1 MNEHTSYHIEQVM
14 AEHGEYLIRLA
25 FMFVKDWASAEDIVQ
40 DVFIRYYQ
48 KSEQF
53 EQRSSLKTYL
63 CKITV
68 NRCYD
73 HLRSW
78 KNKKSNFTNVLGELL
93 SNKEN
98 PENVAIRKTCNSAL
112 IKEIMSLPIKFR
124 EVILLFYYQEMKI
137 VEISL
142 VLNCTENTVKSRLSR
157 ARTQLKNRLNENEWE
172 VFNYERN

>member
-25 FMFVKDWASAEDIVQ
+25 FMFVKDWATAEDIVQ

-78 KNKKSNFTNVLGELL
+78 KNKKSNFTNVLAELL

-98 PENVAIRKTCNSAL
+98 PEKEAMRKTENSAL

-137 VEISL
+137 KEISI
-142 VLNCTENTVKSRLSR
+142 VLSCTENTVKSRLSR
-157 ARTQLKNRLNENEWE
+157 ARAQLKNRLNENEWE

>member
-1 MNEHTSYHIEQVM
+1 MDDKTSLHIEQVM
-14 AEHGEYLIRLA
+14 EEHGEYLIRLA
-25 FMFVKDWASAEDIVQ
+25 FMYVKDWEAAEDIVQ

-48 KSEQF
+48 NSEQF

-78 KNKKSNFTNVLGELL
+78 KNKKSNFTNALVELL
-93 SNKEN
+93 SNKTN
-98 PENVAIRKTCNSAL
+98 PENQAIRKTENSAL
-112 IKEIMSLPIKFR
+112 FKEIMSLPMKYR

-137 VEISL
+137 AEISL

-172 VFNYERN
+172 GFHYE